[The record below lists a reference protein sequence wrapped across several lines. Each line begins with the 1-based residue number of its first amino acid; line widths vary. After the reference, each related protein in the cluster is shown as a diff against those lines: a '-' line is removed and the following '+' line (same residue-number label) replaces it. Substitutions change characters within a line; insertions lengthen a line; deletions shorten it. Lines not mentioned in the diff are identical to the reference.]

1 MSASLSIT
9 IITDGAISVI
19 MKITENKIEIKF
31 LDISIYYLTSANIIL
46 VALYT
51 VK

>member
-9 IITDGAISVI
+9 IITDGAINVI
-19 MKITENKIEIKF
+19 MKITENKIEITL
-31 LDISIYYLTSANIIL
+31 LDILIYYLTSANIIF
-46 VALYT
+46 VVLYT